1 MKPEDPTECRQ
12 THFREGCGL
21 GTRLALALQRITLNF
36 EPYGSGRA
44 RTFELKW
51 PRGASLQRRA
61 QALQVRN
68 IGDNN
73 KDVLHTIA
81 VFSSEIKWLGLLP
94 YFTCFK

>member
-1 MKPEDPTECRQ
+1 MSGSQIYPRVSSAVILRMPSST
-12 THFREGCGL
+12 
-21 GTRLALALQRITLNF
+21 ALQRITLNL
-36 EPYGSGRA
+36 EPCGSGSA
-44 RTFELKW
+44 PRTFELKW
-51 PRGASLQRRA
+51 PRGPSLQRRA

-94 YFTCFK
+94 YFK